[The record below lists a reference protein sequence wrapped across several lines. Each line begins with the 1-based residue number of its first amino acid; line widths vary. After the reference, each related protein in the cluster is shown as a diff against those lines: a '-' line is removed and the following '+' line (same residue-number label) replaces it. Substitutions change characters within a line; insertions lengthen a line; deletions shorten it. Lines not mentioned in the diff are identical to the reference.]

1 MFDVDREA
9 ITDGPVGR
17 VLLLLAAPLVAQNLV
32 YVANALVDTFWLGR
46 VSEDAVA
53 AVGLSLPIQSF
64 LGATVVIAAV
74 GTQVLVAQ
82 RAGGGN
88 DAAARRV
95 AVNGGLVALAITVAV
110 AVPVVVYAAELV
122 SFLGADP
129 ALAGTTATYLAIV
142 IAVLPVGALGDT
154 VENCF
159 TAYGDTR
166 AVFHVSV
173 VSVLSNVVAAP
184 ILIFGLG
191 PIPPLGVAGA
201 ALGTAVAG
209 VVGLGHV
216 LAYAAGVGRDSF
228 RLTRESFVVDGSVI
242 REVVAVGL
250 PLGGQR
256 GVSEL
261 VRVLVVGLVAI
272 AGGTAGVAAY
282 TVGARVATLAIVPA
296 LGIQQAAQSMI
307 GQNLGADAPRRARRT
322 TTMGTALVVAGFL
335 VLGVVQF
342 LFAGAIADLLAPDLT
357 ASGRGLAVSYLRL
370 LAGSY
375 WALGGTYTLLAGFN
389 GASRTRTSFVA
400 DLIKYWGIRF
410 PIAVAAVPAT
420 TTFGAVGIAVT
431 PGLDW
436 GVEAVFWAVA
446 VSNVVGFLG
455 LAAYFAHTTRRGMF
469 ANAAERATEGGGG
482 GDGRGDDGRSDDAAS
497 PSGD

>member
-9 ITDGPVGR
+9 ITEGPVGR

-53 AVGLSLPIQSF
+53 AVGLSLPIQSL
-64 LGATVVIAAV
+64 LGATVVVAAV
-74 GTQVLVAQ
+74 GTQILVAQ
-82 RAGGGN
+82 RAGN
-88 DAAARRV
+88 EDDAGARRV
-95 AVNGGLVALAITVAV
+95 AVNGSLVALGITVAV
-110 AVPVVVYAAELV
+110 AVPVVVYAEELV
-122 SFLGADP
+122 AFLGADP
-129 ALAGTTATYLAIV
+129 ALAGVTATYLAIV
-142 IAVLPVGALGDT
+142 VAVLPVGAVGDT

-166 AVFHVSV
+166 AVLH
-173 VSVLSNVVAAP
+173 VSVLSVLVNLVAAP
-184 ILIFGLG
+184 VLIFGVG
-191 PIPPLGVAGA
+191 PAPALGVAGA
-201 ALGTAVAG
+201 ALGTVLAG
-209 VVGLGHV
+209 VVGLVHV
-216 LAYAAGVGRDSF
+216 LAYAAGIRRDSF
-228 RLTRESFVVDGSVI
+228 RLTRDAFVFEI
-242 REVVAVGL
+242 ETLREVVSVGL

-272 AGGTAGVAAY
+272 AGGAAGVAAY

-296 LGIQQAAQSMI
+296 LGMQQAAQSMI

-322 TTMGTALVVAGFL
+322 TTVGTGIVVVGFL
-335 VLGVVQF
+335 ALGAVQF
-342 LFAGAIADLLAPDLT
+342 LFAGAITDLLAPDLT
-357 ASGRGLAVSYLRL
+357 AGGRSLSVLYLQI

-400 DLIKYWGIRF
+400 DLIKYWAIRF

-420 TTFGAVGIAVT
+420 ATFGAFGVAVT
-431 PGLDW
+431 PGLGW

-446 VSNVVGFLG
+446 VSNVVGFVGLG
-455 LAAYFAHTTRRGMF
+455 GYFWYTAERGMF
-469 ANAAERATEGGGG
+469 ANAAERASGEG
-482 GDGRGDDGRSDDAAS
+482 SSAEAA
-497 PSGD
+497 D